1 MINANLRLVISV
13 ARKYQG
19 QGLPLGDLIQEGML
33 GLIRAV
39 EKFDWRKGF
48 KFSTYGTLWIR
59 QAIGRGLANSGR
71 TVRLPV
77 HIVARARKIADAE
90 RKLAVELGR
99 EPAEEEIAAF
109 VELPLDEVADIR
121 RADRGPTSL
130 DQGVGEDGETA
141 LGDLI
146 AGDGPPSRTRSW
158 PAEDE
163 RLREAV
169 DTLPEAE
176 RDVITLRFGLDRE
189 QPVALR
195 ETGRRLGLSS
205 ERVRQL
211 EDRALR
217 RSRRTRPSRRCAR
230 PPNCRM
236 SCPGAASTGVRVLP
250 HGGQTPS
257 LAVRLAKYWSM
268 PGMPPRRWRRAAG
281 PLRCPRGLFARPSSS
296 GSAPSPSGATTRA
309 ASRSGTQPR
318 RRRVRRPAR
327 ACSAEADQASPA
339 RRRARD
345 RLLHLP
351 ARQARERRERRGDS
365 RSDCTSISR
374 ISTVPSRGC
383 SRASHQTIVCPWGPR
398 PRGTAWSS
406 PQGVGPIGADPRDAR
421 PGRRGS
427 PQPARW
433 PSPSRGR
440 TTRAS
445 SRPAPAAGAGARAGR

>member
-1 MINANLRLVISV
+1 MDRLTALIDRAEEQGCVNLSQFNELMLELDLDDDELARVYEQLDERGIELSDDCGLVVQDDATFDNHELAYATTDALQLFLNEAGRYKLLTAEEEVELAKRIERGDLAAKERMINANLRLVISV

-77 HIVARARKIADAE
+77 HIVARARKIQDAE

-99 EPAEEEIAAF
+99 SPTEEEIAAF

-130 DQGVGEDGETA
+130 DQGVGEDGDTA

-146 AGDGPPSRTRSW
+146 AGDGPSVEEEVV
-158 PAEDE
+158 AGIEDE

-189 QPVALR
+189 QPQALR

-217 RSRRTRPSRRCAR
+217 RLAQDDAV
-230 PPNCRM
+230 
-236 SCPGAASTGVRVLP
+236 AALRE
-250 HGGQTPS
+250 
-257 LAVRLAKYWSM
+257 
-268 PGMPPRRWRRAAG
+268 AA
-281 PLRCPRGLFARPSSS
+281 
-296 GSAPSPSGATTRA
+296 
-309 ASRSGTQPR
+309 
-318 RRRVRRPAR
+318 
-327 ACSAEADQASPA
+327 
-339 RRRARD
+339 
-345 RLLHLP
+345 
-351 ARQARERRERRGDS
+351 
-365 RSDCTSISR
+365 
-374 ISTVPSRGC
+374 
-383 SRASHQTIVCPWGPR
+383 
-398 PRGTAWSS
+398 
-406 PQGVGPIGADPRDAR
+406 
-421 PGRRGS
+421 
-427 PQPARW
+427 
-433 PSPSRGR
+433 
-440 TTRAS
+440 
-445 SRPAPAAGAGARAGR
+445 

>member
-77 HIVARARKIADAE
+77 HIVARARKIQDAE

-99 EPAEEEIAAF
+99 QPTEEEIAAR

-130 DQGVGEDGETA
+130 NQGVGEDGETE

-146 AGDGPPSRTRSW
+146 SADGPSIDEEVASDLDGEQLRS
-158 PAEDE
+158 
-163 RLREAV
+163 AV
-169 DTLPEAE
+169 GTLPEVE
-176 RDVITLRFGLDRE
+176 RNVITLRFGLDRE
-189 QPVALR
+189 EPQPLR

-217 RSRRTRPSRRCAR
+217 RLSHDDAV
-230 PPNCRM
+230 
-236 SCPGAASTGVRVLP
+236 AAL
-250 HGGQTPS
+250 
-257 LAVRLAKYWSM
+257 
-268 PGMPPRRWRRAAG
+268 
-281 PLRCPRGLFARPSSS
+281 
-296 GSAPSPSGATTRA
+296 
-309 ASRSGTQPR
+309 
-318 RRRVRRPAR
+318 
-327 ACSAEADQASPA
+327 
-339 RRRARD
+339 
-345 RLLHLP
+345 
-351 ARQARERRERRGDS
+351 
-365 RSDCTSISR
+365 
-374 ISTVPSRGC
+374 
-383 SRASHQTIVCPWGPR
+383 
-398 PRGTAWSS
+398 
-406 PQGVGPIGADPRDAR
+406 RDA
-421 PGRRGS
+421 
-427 PQPARW
+427 A
-433 PSPSRGR
+433 
-440 TTRAS
+440 
-445 SRPAPAAGAGARAGR
+445 